1 LYDFIPDDP
10 KTQHWGQRPAP
21 PPPPPPS
28 SRMRLALLQVAVV
41 AVFALLLAQ
50 LWRLQIV
57 ESATYR
63 QQADV
68 NRLRPRT
75 VDAVRG
81 IFYDR
86 NGEILV
92 RNQPSFSVYIT
103 YADLPDDEQR
113 QAEVLARLAERLDL
127 ASSGEAG
134 GEGLPSVDGIAATAA
149 DVCSITSKYVPP
161 GPTAPHGIKEYLA
174 EACRAPYTP
183 IRVKSNVARDLAFT
197 IEQDRL
203 NLPGVT
209 VQVTPIRQYLAG
221 DSVAHLL
228 GFMGNIPAEQRD
240 QYVRPGAD
248 YEPSDKIGLAGSEY
262 AFEKA
267 LRGTKG
273 RKIIEVDAAG
283 REVKTVGEP
292 TAPIAGHN
300 VVLTLDLAMQKQVE
314 DILKQGLAR
323 ARATRGVAIV
333 MNPQTGEILSMV
345 SIPGF
350 DNNVFG
356 DGINA
361 ENVKEYVKLSEN
373 SDRPLMNRAIEA
385 IYPTGSVFKIVSAA
399 ASLQEG
405 VVSTETQVECD
416 GILFLPNRFF
426 PDDKSKATPFYCWKK
441 PGHGKINVID
451 AIAQSCDVF
460 FYVAT
465 GGFEPTKFAGLGLDR
480 FTRYARAFGFGQP
493 TAIGLPGE
501 AKGLMAQDGDTWDR
515 FKRLNYAES
524 WYVGDTYNMAIGQGF
539 FNATPL
545 QMLNATAVV
554 ANGGTLYRPQIMYQE
569 VTADGQVVRGFQPE
583 AIHQVPVSTENL
595 GYVREGMRRAT
606 VPPLGTA
613 SGAGLPD
620 EITMGAKTG
629 TAEFCLWDE
638 QAQKCG
644 LDKDGNLPT
653 HAWFT
658 AFAPFENP
666 QYALLVMVDGSSI
679 PGPPTVIQ
687 GSEAAAPIAADILRA
702 IFKLPIPERNVPAA
716 RGGD

>member
-1 LYDFIPDDP
+1 MYDFIPEEP

-28 SRMRLALLQVAVV
+28 PRLRFGLLQVGVVVIFAV
-41 AVFALLLAQ
+41 LLAQ

-57 ESATYR
+57 ESAVYR

-92 RNQPSFSVYIT
+92 RNQPSFSAFIT
-103 YADLPDDEQR
+103 YADLPDDEKQ
-113 QAEVLARLAERLDL
+113 QATVLTRLAEKLDIP
-127 ASSGEAG
+127 ASGE
-134 GEGLPSVDGIAATAA
+134 PDGAHPPTPEWIQTVAN
-149 DVCSITSKYVPP
+149 DVCSVTSKYVPP
-161 GPTAPHGIKEYLA
+161 GPTVAHGIKEYLA

-183 IRVKSNVARDLAFT
+183 IRVKSGVARDLAFT

-209 VQVTPIRQYLAG
+209 IQVTPIRQYLAG
-221 DSVAHLL
+221 ESVGHLL

-240 QYVRPGAD
+240 QYVRNGAD
-248 YEPSDKIGLAGSEY
+248 YELTDRIGLSGAEY
-262 AFEKA
+262 SFEKA

-273 RKIIEVDAAG
+273 RRIIEVDAAG

-292 TAPIAGHN
+292 TAAGPGHN
-300 VVLTLDLAMQKQVE
+300 IVLTLDLEMQKQVE
-314 DILKQGLAR
+314 EILKQGLAR
-323 ARATRGVAIV
+323 VRATRGVAIV

-345 SIPGF
+345 SVPSY

-361 ENVKEYVKLSEN
+361 DNVGEYVKLSEDTN
-373 SDRPLMNRAIEA
+373 RPLMNRAIEA
-385 IYPTGSVFKIVSAA
+385 IYPTGSVFKIVSAS

-405 VVSTETQVECD
+405 VVTTDTQVECD
-416 GILFLPNRFF
+416 GILLLPNRFF
-426 PDDKSKATPFYCWKK
+426 PEDKSKATPFYCWKK

-460 FYVAT
+460 FYVVT

-480 FTRYARAFGFGQP
+480 FTKYARAFGFGVP
-493 TAIGLPGE
+493 TGIGLPGE

-545 QMLNATAVV
+545 QMLNATAAV

-569 VTADGQVVRGFQPE
+569 VTADGQVVRGFQPDV
-583 AIHQVPVSTENL
+583 IRQIPVSAENL

-613 SGAGLPD
+613 SGAGLPG

-638 QAQKCG
+638 QEQKCQ
-644 LDKDGNLPT
+644 LDKDGHLPT

-658 AFAPFENP
+658 AFAPFDNP
-666 QYALLVMVDGSSI
+666 QVALLVMVDGSSI
-679 PGPPTVIQ
+679 QGPPTVIQ

-702 IFKLPIPERNVPAA
+702 IFKLPASSKPAAPA